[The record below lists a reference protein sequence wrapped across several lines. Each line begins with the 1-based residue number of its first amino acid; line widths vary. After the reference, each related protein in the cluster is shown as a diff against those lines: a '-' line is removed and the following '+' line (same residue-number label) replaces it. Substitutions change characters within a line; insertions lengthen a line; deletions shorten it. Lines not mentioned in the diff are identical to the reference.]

1 MKPKNY
7 KVEFY
12 VGVPGKGPFI
22 FVTAMSATE
31 ARILAQA
38 ERIRD
43 GLDYEVEHVWEI
55 SDKF

>member
-12 VGVPGKGPFI
+12 VGEPGKGPFVY
-22 FVTAMSATE
+22 VTAMNANE

-43 GLDYEVEHVWEI
+43 GLDYRVEHVWEI
-55 SDKF
+55 VNEF